1 RAHVVLRSFP
11 TRRSSDL
18 SGHEAPVLI
27 IALSFAVLGQ
37 VVITEVSTT
46 GLIAVESVNTHE
58 LTEVDVVRNAGTV
71 LEYLVHVISSTWDT
85 YVLPEVLAQFANLFN
100 RSLEVFDVTR
110 NATAPV
116 QDLTELAVV

>member
-1 RAHVVLRSFP
+1 AFP

-18 SGHEAPVLI
+18 
-27 IALSFAVLGQ
+27 
-37 VVITEVSTT
+37 
-46 GLIAVESVNTHE
+46 VESINTHE

-116 QDLTELAVV
+116 QDLTELAVVIRRTVWVFTTDVHQ